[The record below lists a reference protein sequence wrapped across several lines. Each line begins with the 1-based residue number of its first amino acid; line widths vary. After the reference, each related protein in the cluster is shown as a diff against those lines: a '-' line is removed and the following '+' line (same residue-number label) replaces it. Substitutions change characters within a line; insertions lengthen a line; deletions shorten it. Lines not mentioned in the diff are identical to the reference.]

1 MMARADR
8 LIREAEG
15 KYERSKAHELQG
27 KGNATGKLVEGELP
41 DDAAERKALMD
52 QALADRRKERLKYM
66 THDELID
73 DAAQFRGDMDED
85 ERYAL
90 MERCARGEPMRFV
103 EVPEN
108 SLLRRP
114 LLNYRCLY
122 PHPLPIDSGKGRG
135 GDLKITKLDND
146 LAMRDLNHLKANDRA
161 WRAVTKNK
169 PWCLEELYL
178 TGYEINWPNDDN
190 NTPFHLAAHFGYIEC
205 VRVFIHAGCDV
216 NVETT
221 SGVTPTY
228 NALAAG
234 HIDLAALLQ
243 EHGGLKRV
251 TPKLHGVRTIVDVAG
266 DRRGRSHLDDL
277 AEEHRRPP
285 SRCSSTFLRVLWPDY
300 TTAATVVPVEVRRR
314 GGRATP
320 RGDARRR
327 PRPRRRSRQQQPPTA
342 AQLARAKADANIAKR
357 WAITRPPSAP
367 RSAQASR
374 RAPGT

>member
-15 KYERSKAHELQG
+15 RYERSKAHELQG
-27 KGNATGKLVEGELP
+27 RGNATGKLVEGELP

-169 PWCLEELYL
+169 PWCLE
-178 TGYEINWPNDDN
+178 
-190 NTPFHLAAHFGYIEC
+190 
-205 VRVFIHAGCDV
+205 
-216 NVETT
+216 
-221 SGVTPTY
+221 
-228 NALAAG
+228 
-234 HIDLAALLQ
+234 
-243 EHGGLKRV
+243 
-251 TPKLHGVRTIVDVAG
+251 
-266 DRRGRSHLDDL
+266 
-277 AEEHRRPP
+277 
-285 SRCSSTFLRVLWPDY
+285 
-300 TTAATVVPVEVRRR
+300 
-314 GGRATP
+314 
-320 RGDARRR
+320 
-327 PRPRRRSRQQQPPTA
+327 
-342 AQLARAKADANIAKR
+342 
-357 WAITRPPSAP
+357 
-367 RSAQASR
+367 
-374 RAPGT
+374 

>member
-1 MMARADR
+1 
-8 LIREAEG
+8 
-15 KYERSKAHELQG
+15 
-27 KGNATGKLVEGELP
+27 
-41 DDAAERKALMD
+41 
-52 QALADRRKERLKYM
+52 M

-73 DAAQFRGDMDED
+73 DAAQFRGDLDED

-234 HIDLAALLQ
+234 HIDVAALLQ

-285 SRCSSTFLRVLWPDY
+285 YAMQF
-300 TTAATVVPVEVRRR
+300 
-314 GGRATP
+314 
-320 RGDARRR
+320 
-327 PRPRRRSRQQQPPTA
+327 
-342 AQLARAKADANIAKR
+342 
-357 WAITRPPSAP
+357 
-367 RSAQASR
+367 
-374 RAPGT
+374 

>member
-114 LLNYRCLY
+114 LL
-122 PHPLPIDSGKGRG
+122 P
-135 GDLKITKLDND
+135 
-146 LAMRDLNHLKANDRA
+146 
-161 WRAVTKNK
+161 
-169 PWCLEELYL
+169 
-178 TGYEINWPNDDN
+178 
-190 NTPFHLAAHFGYIEC
+190 LAA
-205 VRVFIHAGCDV
+205 
-216 NVETT
+216 
-221 SGVTPTY
+221 S
-228 NALAAG
+228 
-234 HIDLAALLQ
+234 
-243 EHGGLKRV
+243 
-251 TPKLHGVRTIVDVAG
+251 
-266 DRRGRSHLDDL
+266 
-277 AEEHRRPP
+277 P
-285 SRCSSTFLRVLWPDY
+285 SSD
-300 TTAATVVPVEVRRR
+300 TAS
-314 GGRATP
+314 
-320 RGDARRR
+320 
-327 PRPRRRSRQQQPPTA
+327 RPRRPA
-342 AQLARAKADANIAKR
+342 AAAERASTC
-357 WAITRPPSAP
+357 WCCS
-367 RSAQASR
+367 S
-374 RAPGT
+374 

>member
-1 MMARADR
+1 MDVDA
-8 LIREAEG
+8 LCEATNVPFTQMEDTLNTLSAICDLATEAVPKLLEEVG
-15 KYERSKAHELQG
+15 VD
-27 KGNATGKLVEGELP
+27 ATGKLVEGELP

-234 HIDLAALLQ
+234 HVDVAALLQ

-285 SRCSSTFLRVLWPDY
+285 YAMQF
-300 TTAATVVPVEVRRR
+300 
-314 GGRATP
+314 
-320 RGDARRR
+320 
-327 PRPRRRSRQQQPPTA
+327 
-342 AQLARAKADANIAKR
+342 
-357 WAITRPPSAP
+357 
-367 RSAQASR
+367 
-374 RAPGT
+374 

>member
-1 MMARADR
+1 
-8 LIREAEG
+8 
-15 KYERSKAHELQG
+15 
-27 KGNATGKLVEGELP
+27 
-41 DDAAERKALMD
+41 MD

-146 LAMRDLNHLKANDRA
+146 LAMRDFN
-161 WRAVTKNK
+161 
-169 PWCLEELYL
+169 
-178 TGYEINWPNDDN
+178 
-190 NTPFHLAAHFGYIEC
+190 
-205 VRVFIHAGCDV
+205 HAGCDV

-234 HIDLAALLQ
+234 H
-243 EHGGLKRV
+243 
-251 TPKLHGVRTIVDVAG
+251 VDVA
-266 DRRGRSHLDDL
+266 
-277 AEEHRRPP
+277 
-285 SRCSSTFLRVLWPDY
+285 
-300 TTAATVVPVEVRRR
+300 
-314 GGRATP
+314 
-320 RGDARRR
+320 
-327 PRPRRRSRQQQPPTA
+327 
-342 AQLARAKADANIAKR
+342 
-357 WAITRPPSAP
+357 
-367 RSAQASR
+367 
-374 RAPGT
+374 

>member
-27 KGNATGKLVEGELP
+27 KGNATGKLVEGGLP

-52 QALADRRKERLKYM
+52 RALADRRKERLKYM

-234 HIDLAALLQ
+234 HTDVAALLQ

-285 SRCSSTFLRVLWPDY
+285 YAMQF
-300 TTAATVVPVEVRRR
+300 
-314 GGRATP
+314 
-320 RGDARRR
+320 
-327 PRPRRRSRQQQPPTA
+327 
-342 AQLARAKADANIAKR
+342 
-357 WAITRPPSAP
+357 
-367 RSAQASR
+367 
-374 RAPGT
+374 